1 MTMTAI
7 DVVVIVLCVLVVVGV
22 AVGWAIRKKK
32 GKTGCCGECAHCSSA
47 CPSAPKAQEN
57 EKADECCNP
66 ETADEVRSKGTTHET
81 CGCLCDGHKA
91 HAHTCSCCVHAHTVH
106 SACGLATGTDDSR
119 CDKDK
124 SSETEP

>member
-47 CPSAPKAQEN
+47 CPSAPKAQD
-57 EKADECCNP
+57 AQDDDR
-66 ETADEVRSKGTTHET
+66 AATHSSV
-81 CGCLCDGHKA
+81 A
-91 HAHTCSCCVHAHTVH
+91 AQPAPHACSCCHGAHAEGHAHGCC
-106 SACGLATGTDDSR
+106 ACASR
-119 CDKDK
+119 SEAGAPSRKKAELPSDK
-124 SSETEP
+124 